1 MGMKRSR
8 SVSGPAQSGQALSEI
23 VNRKYRRPAQRW
35 RSGSWVSGG
44 AARLNPTG
52 LTTLTSTDN
61 SMTIGE
67 IVGFIAASLTTVSFV
82 PQVMKL
88 RH

>member
-1 MGMKRSR
+1 
-8 SVSGPAQSGQALSEI
+8 
-23 VNRKYRRPAQRW
+23 
-35 RSGSWVSGG
+35 
-44 AARLNPTG
+44 
-52 LTTLTSTDN
+52 
-61 SMTIGE
+61 MTIGE